1 MSDQDR
7 YIPLRSV
14 TLMPRW
20 AYVTTAAVCWLAI
33 AAGVALVIWGALGAD
48 PGRIGGGIGG
58 GLGCM
63 IGGLGALYGTRRDW
77 LRRPDPLMLL
87 RHLQGSSIV
96 PQAKVWMWA
105 GVVLAAVGLAFWLAG
120 APGAR
125 TPLFMGLVWIWVG
138 IVLRAM
144 HAHLLRRARAVF
156 TLYAE
161 GLLAPEEAA
170 AIDDARARD
179 EGFDRRVREF
189 QQLNDQVRDL
199 GTVSGPDP
207 FAPGESGGG
216 R

>member
-1 MSDQDR
+1 MIDHDR

-20 AYVTTAAVCWLAI
+20 AYVATAAFCWLTI
-33 AAGVALVIWGALGAD
+33 AAGAALVVWGALGAD

-63 IGGLGALYGTRRDW
+63 IGGLGGLWGTRKDW
-77 LRRPDPLMLL
+77 LRRPNPLMLL
-87 RHLQGSSIV
+87 QHLQGSSIV
-96 PQAKVWMWA
+96 PFAKSWMWV
-105 GVVLAAVGLAFWLAG
+105 GVLMTAAGLALWLAG
-120 APGAR
+120 SPGAR
-125 TPLFMGLVWIWVG
+125 SPLFMGLVWIWVG
-138 IVLRAM
+138 VVMRAM

-161 GLLAPEEAA
+161 GLLAPAEAA
-170 AIDDARARD
+170 VIDDARAKD
-179 EGFDRRVREF
+179 AGFDRRVREF
-189 QQLNDQVRDL
+189 QQLNDQVREL